1 MHRRKNIA
9 LSAGALGVLA
19 ASAIAWGVNH
29 EPAADGAADD
39 HDRAHRWGH
48 RHGGPMQRLARHLD
62 LSEEQ
67 QLAINAIVNNSRDE
81 AEILRLQLEE
91 LRQTVGNSIRAGE
104 YDEDEVR
111 ILVENQAPAFVDMTL
126 LGIRTMSQVYEQLT
140 PEQRAKADE
149 LMEQRRGGR
158 FGRGFGMPG
167 I

>member
-9 LSAGALGVLA
+9 LTAGALGVLA

-29 EPAADGAADD
+29 EPGSSAEADD
-39 HDRAHRWGH
+39 SDRFHRWGH
-48 RHGGPMQRLARHLD
+48 RHGGPMAHMAKRLD

-67 QLAINAIVNNSRDE
+67 QLSIAAILNESRNE
-81 AEILRLQLEE
+81 AELLRAQLEE
-91 LRQTVGNSIRAGE
+91 LRRSVGDSIRAGE

-111 ILVENQAPAFVDMTL
+111 ILVENQAPAFVDMTM

-140 PEQRAKADE
+140 PEQRDQADE
-149 LMEQRRGGR
+149 MMEKRRSRR